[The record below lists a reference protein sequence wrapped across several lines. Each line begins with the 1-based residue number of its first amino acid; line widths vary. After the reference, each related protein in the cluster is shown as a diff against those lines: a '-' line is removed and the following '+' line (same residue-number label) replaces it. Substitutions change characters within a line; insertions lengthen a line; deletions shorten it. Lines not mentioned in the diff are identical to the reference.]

1 MVAILGNRSSYLK
14 EIIKYLKRLNELN
27 NDCLAWRWHGSKPEP
42 EIEIY
47 EELIQGNGHTLCIA
61 PPDKVIETIKRYM
74 ADWGL
79 EDPDE

>member
-1 MVAILGNRSSYLK
+1 MVAILGNRSSYIK
-14 EIIKYLKRLNELN
+14 EITKYIDRVNALN
-27 NDCLAWRWHGSKPEP
+27 DFDLAWRWHPDTRTEP
-42 EIEIY
+42 EVEVY
-47 EELIQGNGHTLCIA
+47 EDADRHILCIA